1 MSERNSSRHYT
12 DEEVK
17 TIIKTALDLQQKG
30 TGTPQTGTG
39 EGLTL
44 DDIESLAEDVGIPS
58 DYVRRAAVDMEVGG
72 RSIRKNRFLGG
83 IVQPVETCEVPER
96 VTEDQLRRILI
107 MLPSL
112 TGDAGSG
119 QTLGSSLSWATSPE
133 ALEKTGRGTHITVT
147 STRNGT
153 LIQAHDRLEHSA
165 GGIFGGVL
173 GGVGGGVGIGVG
185 LGVGIAVLGS
195 AAFATLFPLG
205 MIGGSYLLSRL
216 IFSLLSRLRSKKLK
230 EISQELRGLIQTQSE

>member
-1 MSERNSSRHYT
+1 MSERDSDRRYT

-17 TIIKTALDLQQKG
+17 TIIKTALALQQKG
-30 TGTPQTGTG
+30 PGAPQAGTG

-44 DDIESLAEDVGIPS
+44 DDIESLARDVGIPS
-58 DYVRRAAVDMEVGG
+58 DYVRRAAVDMDLGG
-72 RSIRKNRFLGG
+72 RSIRRNRFLGG
-83 IVQPVETCEVPER
+83 IVQPVETCEVPEQ
-96 VTEDQLRRILI
+96 VSEEQLKGILI

-119 QTLGSSLSWATSPE
+119 QTLGSSLSWSTSPE
-133 ALEKTGRGTHITVT
+133 VLEKTGRSTHITVT
-147 STRNGT
+147 STRSGT
-153 LIQAHDRLEHSA
+153 LIQAHDRLENSA

-173 GGVGGGVGIGVG
+173 GGVGGGVGLGVG

-205 MIGGSYLLSRL
+205 MIGGSYFLSRL
-216 IFSLLSRLRSKKLK
+216 IFSILSRVRAKKLK
-230 EISQELRGLIQTQSE
+230 EISQKLRGLIQAQSE